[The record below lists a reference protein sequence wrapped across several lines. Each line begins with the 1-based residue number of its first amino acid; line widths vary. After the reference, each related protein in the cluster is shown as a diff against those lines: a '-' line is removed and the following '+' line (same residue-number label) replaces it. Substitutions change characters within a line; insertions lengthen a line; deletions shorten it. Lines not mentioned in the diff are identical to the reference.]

1 MTRAAM
7 TPRPITPQERDVRLR
22 ALAVCPTE
30 AAVAAHVGVVG
41 TLEVVSTCE
50 CGCDTVECRG
60 SVSAPV
66 PSIIADGLGQTD
78 EGAGIGLIVFGTA
91 ETITCLE
98 VYGFDEIPA
107 RLPSLES
114 IRRFETSQ

>member
-1 MTRAAM
+1 LRNGPVQASGNGTTHPFRHESSIADNQ
-7 TPRPITPQERDVRLR
+7 TIRP
-22 ALAVCPTE
+22 
-30 AAVAAHVGVVG
+30 
-41 TLEVVSTCE
+41 
-50 CGCDTVECRG
+50 
-60 SVSAPV
+60 
-66 PSIIADGLGQTD
+66 ADGLGQKD